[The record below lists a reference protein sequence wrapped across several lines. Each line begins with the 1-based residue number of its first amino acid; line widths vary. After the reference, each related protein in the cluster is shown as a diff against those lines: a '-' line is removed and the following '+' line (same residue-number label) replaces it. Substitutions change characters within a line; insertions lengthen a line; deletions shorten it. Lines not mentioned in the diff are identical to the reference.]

1 MHYPELMVLTPRGGI
16 YNHRYVVTATSGL
29 DAAGCGRIYREVKG
43 AVGESSVGCGRL
55 EGPGGSSFAAA
66 SHVVAQQESAGRRG
80 AEWLIVVDPRI
91 GGLDAAAQAR
101 LTRDLEERLARLGQ
115 DVLERIPWNDHGGTE
130 VISDDALTAWSRE
143 IKLHFAG
150 ARVPRAAGDERGAR
164 PGSEPTGPGGSLA
177 KRAAIMAAI
186 ILALFVLWQSGNALF
201 EKMFVKPGGQPGQQ
215 QQQQQQNQLL
225 ARASVAL
232 GLGASTDD
240 RGVAERLA
248 GLFLDVENARK
259 KPATDLLR
267 TLYQT
272 AMGAQVGGVELVNDG
287 GFWKAVADACP
298 LNTALRNTR
307 AFLSPEDARAVG
319 DLADPKLLHTLARVV
334 RDLREL
340 DTAEAKPDDAK
351 LVPLFQSLIR
361 ESEAIS
367 RAGVEQ
373 TLRVFTKDDAALAR
387 SLIEAFEDQGVRDAI
402 EKRYRVEDTASL
414 ASWMRAMGMP
424 RSKGLFSDAYFQQ
437 LRDAEQ
443 EIGSKP
449 KQRCLALLQE
459 FCATCTKSLPGVGT
473 RAQALRSQ
481 PNAMPSGV
489 K

>member
-43 AVGESSVGCGRL
+43 AVGESSVGYGRL
-55 EGPGGSSFAAA
+55 EGAGGSSFAAA
-66 SHVVAQQESAGRRG
+66 SHVVAQQESAGRLG

-91 GGLDAAAQAR
+91 DGLGAAARAK

-143 IKLHFAG
+143 IELHFAG
-150 ARVPRAAGDERGAR
+150 ARVPPAAGDERGAR
-164 PGSEPTGPGGSLA
+164 RGSEPTGPGGSLA
-177 KRAAIMAAI
+177 KGVAIMAAI

-201 EKMFVKPGGQPGQQ
+201 GKNPFNPGGKPVQQ

-225 ARASVAL
+225 VMASRSL
-232 GLGASTDD
+232 GTSADD
-240 RGVAERLA
+240 RAVAERLA
-248 GLFLDVENARK
+248 GLFLDMETARP
-259 KPATDLLR
+259 KPATDLIS
-267 TLYQT
+267 TLFLT
-272 AMGAQVGGVELVNDG
+272 AMGSKAGGDELLNDRR
-287 GFWKAVADACP
+287 FWEAVTKACP
-298 LNTALRNTR
+298 PNTSPRVTT
-307 AFLSPEDARAVG
+307 AFLSPEEARAVG
-319 DLADPKLLHTLARVV
+319 DLADPTLLHTLARVV
-334 RDLREL
+334 RDLRAL

-361 ESEAIS
+361 ESGEIV
-367 RAGVEQ
+367 RADIGQ
-373 TLRVFTKDDAALAR
+373 TLRVFTKDDAVLAR
-387 SLIEAFEDQGVRDAI
+387 SLLRVFEDPGVRDAI
-402 EKRYRVEDTASL
+402 EKRHRVDGTASL
-414 ASWMRAMGMP
+414 ASWMRAMGTP

-449 KQRCLALLQE
+449 KQRCLELLQE
-459 FCATCTKSLPGVGT
+459 FCATCTKSLSGGGKPAPAFRAQSNEIPPGV
-473 RAQALRSQ
+473 R
-481 PNAMPSGV
+481 
-489 K
+489 